1 MGLDERTAAAAAA
14 HAGLSL
20 APGQKVLDNLTAFTG
35 VVVDGK
41 TAHRVI
47 TETAGRPAS
56 AEPGLFKVPEVQLV
70 ESYTVKL
77 TNGAVVT
84 RELDELLKL
93 PANVSADLED
103 FA

>member
-1 MGLDERTAAAAAA
+1 MGLDEKTAAAAAA

-20 APGQKVLDNLTAFTG
+20 APGQLVLDSLTGFIG
-35 VVVDGK
+35 VVVDGQA
-41 TAHRVI
+41 AHRMI
-47 TETAGRPAS
+47 GETKPRPMS
-56 AEPGLFKVPEVQLV
+56 AHPQLFIVPTIMLV

-84 RELDELLKL
+84 RELGELVKI

-103 FA
+103 FS